1 MNEAH
6 LHLITNHLA
15 IVGTLFAGIVL
26 LIGLL
31 SNSAQTR
38 FASFILLFISSIAG
52 YITFKTG
59 HEAEE
64 SVEHIKEI
72 SEYLIEQHE
81 EIAEKALWF
90 IILLFIASIVGLY
103 AYQKSLAAE
112 KKISWIILLICMISF
127 SIFAYTGYLGGQIM
141 HANELGIQFHGQ

>member
-1 MNEAH
+1 MNPTH
-6 LHLITNHLA
+6 LHLILNHVA
-15 IVGTLFAGIVL
+15 IIGTLFAGVVL

-31 SNSAQTR
+31 SNSVQTR
-38 FASFILLFISSIAG
+38 FASFILLLISSIGG

-64 SVEHIKEI
+64 TVEHIKGI
-72 SEYLIEQHE
+72 SEYVIEQHE
-81 EIAEKALWF
+81 ELAEKALWF
-90 IILLFIASIVGLY
+90 IILLFIASIVGFY
-103 AYQKSLAAE
+103 AHKKNIAAE

-141 HANELGIQFHGQ
+141 HGKDF